1 MKVKLEKN
9 DTPHIYVSTLGNVA
23 ILNHLSVG

>member
-9 DTPHIYVSTLGNVA
+9 EN
-23 ILNHLSVG
+23 